1 MAQES
6 TSHYVTGIGE
16 ALWDILPEGKKMG
29 GAPAN
34 FAYHISQFGLKSCV
48 ASAVGRDDLGTEL
61 QDQIDRQHLEA
72 VIPAIDY
79 PTGTVNVQ
87 LDSSG
92 IPTYDITEHTAW
104 DNIPFTDRLEKL
116 ARHTQA
122 VSFGSLAQ
130 RNPVSRDTIYR
141 FLDAMPDNA
150 ESYKVF
156 DINLRQHFYTK
167 EIIDESIR
175 RCNVLKI
182 NDDELLVLDSL
193 MHLTGDS
200 FQAKCRA
207 LLNTYGLKIL
217 ILTCGSRG
225 SYVFTAG
232 ETSFMATPDVI
243 VADTVGAGDSFTA
256 TFVASLLRG
265 KDIAEAHQLAV
276 EVAAYVC
283 SQPGAMP
290 LLPDE
295 LTARLR

>member
-6 TSHYVTGIGE
+6 TSRYVTGIGE
-16 ALWDILPEGKKMG
+16 ALWDILPDGKKMG

-48 ASAVGRDDLGTEL
+48 ASAVGRDDLGAEL
-61 QDQIDRQHLEA
+61 QAQIARQHLEA

-104 DNIPFTDRLEKL
+104 DNIPFTDRLEQL

-130 RNPVSRDTIYR
+130 RNLVSRNTIYR
-141 FLDAMPDNA
+141 FLDAMPDNTG
-150 ESYKVF
+150 SYKVF

-167 EIIDESIR
+167 EIIDESIK
-175 RCNVLKI
+175 RCNILKI

-200 FQAKCRA
+200 FQEKCRA
-207 LLNTYGLKIL
+207 LLNTYSLKIL

-225 SYVFTAG
+225 SYVFTAE

-256 TFVASLLRG
+256 AFVASLLRG

-290 LLPDE
+290 LLPDK

>member
-6 TSHYVTGIGE
+6 TSRYVTGIGE
-16 ALWDILPEGKKMG
+16 ALWDILPDGKKMG

-48 ASAVGRDDLGTEL
+48 ASAVGRDDLGAEL
-61 QDQIDRQHLEA
+61 QAQIARQHLEA

-104 DNIPFTDRLEKL
+104 DNIPFTDRLEQL

-130 RNPVSRDTIYR
+130 RNPVSRNTIYR
-141 FLDAMPDNA
+141 FLDAMPDNTG
-150 ESYKVF
+150 SYKVF

-175 RCNVLKI
+175 RCNILKI

-200 FQAKCRA
+200 FQEKCRA
-207 LLNTYGLKIL
+207 LLNTYSLKIL

-225 SYVFTAG
+225 SYVFTAE

-256 TFVASLLRG
+256 AFVASLLRG

-290 LLPDE
+290 LLPDK